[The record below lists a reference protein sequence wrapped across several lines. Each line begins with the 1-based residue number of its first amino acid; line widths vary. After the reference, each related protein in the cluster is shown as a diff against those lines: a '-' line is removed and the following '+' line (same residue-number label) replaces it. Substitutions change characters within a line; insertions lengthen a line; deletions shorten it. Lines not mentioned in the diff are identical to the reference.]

1 MFLRGKDVAVHFQGI
16 KAVDG
21 VDIDLRPGE
30 VKGLIGP
37 NGAGKTTLMNAL
49 SGFVPLARGEVWLG
63 DNQVTRWSPQHLA
76 KAGIARTFQNVR
88 LFPRMTVL
96 QNIEVAAL
104 GVGKAA
110 REARAR
116 AFQVLDWLGMS
127 ERAEWPAEELSFGEE
142 QRVGIG
148 RALATKP
155 RLLLLDEPAAGL
167 NEAESD
173 QLLRLISAIR
183 DAEGCGILL
192 IEHDMRLVMGVCDSV
207 HVLDNGK
214 TIAAGTPEDVQ
225 GNSEVRAVYLGTGDT
240 TAAGRPGASA
250 VGNASP
256 EPEDKRAAE
265 VSAQGSSRTGATPV
279 LQVRDLHVSYGNV
292 PALKGA
298 SLQVLDGEMVGV
310 VGPNGAGKSTLLLS
324 VAGALKPL
332 AGEIRFRGD
341 DVCGRQPEDMVRL
354 GMALVPER
362 RRIFANLTVEENL
375 VVSTPSKSRSG
386 RSGQE
391 LQRVYE
397 RFPVLAERRHSSGGS
412 LSGGQQQQLAIARAL
427 LARPKLLL
435 VDEPSLGLAPL
446 IVEQVFE
453 ALRTLK
459 EEGVSILLV
468 EQNAVATIEMSDRVY
483 LLRRG
488 DIEHESAPDNVSE
501 RALILDSYMQRIGLD
516 NGAGAQVRSP

>member
-1 MFLRGKDVAVHFQGI
+1 MFLRGEGVAVHFQGI

-21 VDIDLRPGE
+21 VDIELCPGE

-49 SGFVPLARGEVWLG
+49 SGFVPLTRGDVWLG
-63 DNQVTRWSPQHLA
+63 DKRITRWSPQQLA

-96 QNIEVAAL
+96 ENIEVAAL
-104 GVGKAA
+104 GVGKTAGEA
-110 REARAR
+110 RERAC
-116 AFQVLDWLGMS
+116 QVLDWLGMS
-127 ERAEWPAEELSFGEE
+127 ERAKLMAEELSFGDE

-167 NEAESD
+167 NEAEGD
-173 QLLRLISAIR
+173 QLLELISAIR
-183 DAEGCGILL
+183 DSEGCGILL

-214 TIAAGTPEDVQ
+214 TIAAGKSDDVQ
-225 GNSEVRAVYLGTGDT
+225 ANPKVRSVYLGTGDP
-240 TAAGRPGASA
+240 TATSLSGASA
-250 VGNASP
+250 VEGAP
-256 EPEDKRAAE
+256 PKTQGRRTAD
-265 VSAQGSSRTGATPV
+265 VSARGSGRTGATTV
-279 LQVRDLHVSYGNV
+279 LKVEDLHVSYGNV
-292 PALKGA
+292 PALKGV
-298 SLQVLDGEMVGV
+298 SLHVSDGEMVGV

-324 VAGALKPL
+324 IAGALKPIV
-332 AGEIRFRGD
+332 GGVQF
-341 DVCGRQPEDMVRL
+341 CGNDIGSRQPEEIVRL
-354 GMALVPER
+354 GVALVPER

-375 VVSTPSKSRSG
+375 VVSTASKTRSC
-386 RSGQE
+386 SEIKE
-391 LQRVYE
+391 LDRVYD
-397 RFPVLAERRHSSGGS
+397 RFPVLAERRQSSGGS

-427 LARPKLLL
+427 LAKPKLLL

-446 IVEQVFE
+446 IVEQVFD
-453 ALRTLK
+453 ALRTLR

-468 EQNAVATIEMSDRVY
+468 EQNAVATIGMSDRVY

-488 DIEHESAPDNVSE
+488 EIEHEGASGNDSE
-501 RALILDSYMQRIGLD
+501 RSLILDSYMERIGLEAR
-516 NGAGAQVRSP
+516 AGARSQPL